1 MQYAIDRDAKLCC
14 SMLNLAKDRS
24 PFHCACGC
32 GAELRHTGSEFV
44 AVEASGATCNSDFR
58 FHRTSVGARAIET
71 FCRQI
76 YVTCF
81 RCSLCGASDMPEH
94 RSSFFSGQGDV
105 PKSRSSFF
113 SCQSITV
120 AKKSDRDGAF
130 GCVVR
135 NANGSVFPMSL
146 LPMGS
151 FRHHT
156 TSADPRAPKQIWLS
170 VEAIITAIPQLLA
183 GSDLAIESSFLKT
196 NECLACVQTK
206 QHNHMVDTVKSWP
219 LLETQNPTPEMVAQI
234 FPDNPKATAFLT
246 QMHGVAGVLQAIK
259 YMPI

>member
-1 MQYAIDRDAKLCC
+1 
-14 SMLNLAKDRS
+14 MLNLAKDRS
-24 PFHCACGC
+24 PFHCVCGC
-32 GAELRHTGSEFV
+32 GVELSHTGSEFV
-44 AVEASGATCNSDFR
+44 AVEAGGATCNSDFR

-76 YVTCF
+76 YMTCF
-81 RCSLCGASDMPEH
+81 RCPLCGASD
-94 RSSFFSGQGDV
+94 V
-105 PKSRSSFF
+105 PKSKSNFF

-130 GCVVR
+130 ECVAR
-135 NANGSVFPMSL
+135 NANGSVFAMSL

-156 TSADPRAPKQIWLS
+156 TSADPRAPKKIWLS
-170 VEAIITAIPQLLA
+170 VEAIITAIPQLLS
-183 GSDLAIESSFLKT
+183 GSDFAIESSFLKT

-206 QHNHMVDTVKSWP
+206 QHNHVVDTVKSWP
-219 LLETQNPTPEMVAQI
+219 LLDTQSPTPEMVAQI

-246 QMHGVAGVLQAIK
+246 QMQGVAGVLQAIK
-259 YMPI
+259 YIPF